1 MTIASSFLL
10 AVRYLL
16 GRRADPAGKRL
27 RRKAQTPGDPTTP
40 RRRSVGGRR
49 VRGGIIGVGLSLVP
63 LVVVLQVTDGMIAG
77 ITTRFIEAGSY
88 HIQAISRTDSTL
100 DEVRRVTAEIEGVP
114 GVTVASPERQG
125 LGLAASEGERTGV
138 TIRALEHDQWERDEG
153 LRTYLEF
160 TSGAWD
166 LTDDRSI
173 LLGTEIARLLD
184 VGVGDSVNLVVAR
197 PLSGGRFLPRSAGF
211 TVRGVFT
218 SGYQDLDRLWVIV
231 PFERGF
237 SLLPDAIARQVIGV
251 KINDP
256 LTLPNPLYR
265 APATNRGR
273 EAVQASGAA
282 LAAIR
287 EIGDSDWRVATW
299 FDLERSKYMSFKTTK
314 NLLIFIMVLIVLV
327 AAVNISSTLVMLVLE
342 KQDEIAIL
350 KSLGASP
357 GGIRRLFVFAG
368 FLLGTA
374 GTIAG
379 ISVGLLLAASINQV
393 LYAIEWALNAV
404 ATAGAWLARPFV
416 DIAAPAIELLSGD
429 YYLESIPF
437 ALRGADLLL
446 IAGLSILLSTAA
458 AYFPARRAARLRP
471 LEILQKR

>member
-1 MTIASSFLL
+1 MRVAASFLL

-16 GRRADPAGKRL
+16 GGRA
-27 RRKAQTPGDPTTP
+27 
-40 RRRSVGGRR
+40 GRR

-88 HIQAISRTDSTL
+88 HIQAIARAEPTL
-100 DEVRRVTAEIEGVP
+100 EEIRAVEAQMADVP
-114 GVTVASPERQG
+114 GVTFASPERQG
-125 LGLAASEGERTGV
+125 LGLAASASDRTGV
-138 TIRALEHDQWERDEG
+138 TIRALEPDHWERDEG

-160 TSGAWD
+160 TAGVWD
-166 LTDDRSI
+166 LNEENSI

-184 VGVGDSVNLVVAR
+184 VGVGDEVNLVVAR
-197 PLSGGRFLPRSAGF
+197 PLSGGRFLPRTAGF

-218 SGYQDLDRLWVIV
+218 SGYQDLDRLWVII

-237 SLLPDAIARQVIGV
+237 RLLPDNIARQLIGV
-251 KINDP
+251 KITDP
-256 LTLPNPLYR
+256 LALPNPLYHPS
-265 APATNRGR
+265 AFAKGR
-273 EAVQASGAA
+273 EVEQAAGAA
-282 LAAIR
+282 LTAVR
-287 EIGDSDWRVATW
+287 DIGGTNWRVATW
-299 FDLERSKYMSFKTTK
+299 FELERSKYMSFKTTK
-314 NLLIFIMVLIVLV
+314 NLLVFIMVLIVLV

-357 GGIRRLFVFAG
+357 AGIRRLFVIAG
-368 FLLGTA
+368 FLLGSVGTAVGISIGLILAVYINQLLYALEWLLNAAATA
-374 GTIAG
+374 GT
-379 ISVGLLLAASINQV
+379 
-393 LYAIEWALNAV
+393 
-404 ATAGAWLARPFV
+404 WLAQPFT
-416 DIAAPAIELLSGD
+416 DLSAPTIELLSGD

-437 ALRGADLLL
+437 ALRGVDVLL

>member
-1 MTIASSFLL
+1 MRVTASFLL

-16 GRRADPAGKRL
+16 GGRAIARHGSS
-27 RRKAQTPGDPTTP
+27 P
-40 RRRSVGGRR
+40 RRRSRRDRGRR

-88 HIQAISRTDSTL
+88 HIQAIARGDPTL
-100 DEVRRVTAEIEGVP
+100 EEVRAIQARIAGVP

-125 LGLAASEGERTGV
+125 LGLAASASDRTGV
-138 TIRALEHDQWERDEG
+138 TIRALEQDHWERDVG

-160 TSGAWD
+160 TAGAWD
-166 LTDDRSI
+166 LNDERSI
-173 LLGTEIARLLD
+173 LLGTEVARLLD
-184 VGVGDSVNLVVAR
+184 VGVGDEVSLVIAK
-197 PLSGGRFLPRSAGF
+197 PLSGGRFLPRTAGF

-218 SGYQDLDRLWVIV
+218 SGYQDLDRLWVIILL
-231 PFERGF
+231 ERGF
-237 SLLPDAIARQVIGV
+237 SLLPNPIARQIIGV
-251 KINDP
+251 KVGDP
-256 LTLPNPLYR
+256 LALPNPLYQP
-265 APATNRGR
+265 PATARGR
-273 EAVQASGAA
+273 EEERAAAAA
-282 LAAIR
+282 LTAVR
-287 EIGDSDWRVATW
+287 DIGGTDWRVATW
-299 FDLERSKYMSFKTTK
+299 FELERSKYMSFKTTK
-314 NLLIFIMVLIVLV
+314 HLLVFIMVLIVLV

-357 GGIRRLFVFAG
+357 RGIRRLFVIAG
-368 FLLGTA
+368 FLLGSA
-374 GTIAG
+374 GTAVGIA
-379 ISVGLLLAASINQV
+379 VGLLLAVYINQL
-393 LYAIEWALNAV
+393 LYALEWLLNAV
-404 ATAGAWLARPFV
+404 TTAGVWLARPFT
-416 DIAAPAIELLSGD
+416 DISAPAIELLSGD

-437 ALRGADLLL
+437 ALRGADVLL

>member
-1 MTIASSFLL
+1 MKIASSFLL

-16 GRRADPAGKRL
+16 GRR
-27 RRKAQTPGDPTTP
+27 
-40 RRRSVGGRR
+40 RSGGRR
-49 VRGGIIGVGLSLVP
+49 VLGGIIGVGLSLVP

-88 HIQAISRTDSTL
+88 HIQAISRAEPTL
-100 DEVRRVTAEIEGVP
+100 DEVRTATAQIGAVP
-114 GVTVASPERQG
+114 GVTFASPERQG
-125 LGLAASEGERTGV
+125 LGLAASQADRTGV
-138 TIRALEHDQWERDEG
+138 TIRALEPDQWERDEG

-160 TSGAWD
+160 TAGSWD
-166 LTDDRSI
+166 LTDERSI
-173 LLGTEIARLLD
+173 LLGTEVARVLG
-184 VGVGDSVNLVVAR
+184 VGVGDSVSLVVAR
-197 PLSGGRFLPRSAGF
+197 PLSGGRFLPRTAGF

-251 KINDP
+251 KINNP
-256 LTLPNPLYR
+256 LTLPNPLYQAR
-265 APATNRGR
+265 ASARGR
-273 EAVQASGAA
+273 EAQQASGAA
-282 LAAIR
+282 LTAIR
-287 EIGDSDWRVATW
+287 DIGGTNWRVATW
-299 FDLERSKYMSFKTTK
+299 FELERSKYMSFKTTK

-374 GTIAG
+374 GTVAG
-379 ISVGLLLAASINQV
+379 ISVGLLLAVYINQL
-393 LYAIEWALNAV
+393 LYSIEWLLNAL
-404 ATAGAWLARPFV
+404 ATAGTWFARPFV
-416 DIAAPAIELLSGD
+416 DITAPAIELLSGD
-429 YYLESIPF
+429 YYLDSIPF